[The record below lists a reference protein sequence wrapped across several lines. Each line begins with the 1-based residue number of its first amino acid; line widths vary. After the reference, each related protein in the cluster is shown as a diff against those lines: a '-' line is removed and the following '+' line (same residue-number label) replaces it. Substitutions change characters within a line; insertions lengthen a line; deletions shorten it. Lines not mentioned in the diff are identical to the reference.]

1 MVFRE
6 ILLLL
11 SSFVVN
17 IVLSHLHILY
27 VKILYGHWRPFLMS
41 LKTKLYNKFVTSAA
55 TAKLVATAVI
65 PVASTTTTTYFKDVN
80 NNIISTST
88 ITVDVKQFN

>member
-1 MVFRE
+1 MVLHE
-6 ILLLL
+6 ILLLWN
-11 SSFVVN
+11 SFVV
-17 IVLSHLHILY
+17 IMLLSHLHILY
-27 VKILYGHWRPFLMS
+27 GDNINDHWRPFLMS
-41 LKTKLYNKFVTSAA
+41 LTTKVYNKFITSAA

-88 ITVDVKQFN
+88 ITVDVKQYN